1 MSIRNISMVWLLS
14 VLMCASCSII
24 DEDNS
29 DCGKDNKIDYQL
41 QLVTNITT
49 ELNTQLNT
57 DVELPVA
64 RALAESLSTI
74 FTHTAHDVDLSFYGT
89 DSLRAYHEQHIMDAN
104 QASYSIY
111 LPVREYHHLA
121 VANISDAINVDLSD
135 DETAQHSKLVQHTAD
150 TIDSHTT
157 GLFTAR
163 QLIQVLG
170 DEDQDFYVELYMA
183 NAAAALVIDTA
194 GVAGIQD
201 LRIFASG
208 FANSFAVRDSLYTYT
223 YDPVVRSNEV
233 KIEGS
238 QFACHYTVNFP
249 SRPSATR
256 GSGEGCWGFAV
267 YVTLADGSVTENII
281 SVETPLLPAHLRVI
295 KAKMKTDGS
304 LNPVSQDVGVSVTLD
319 WKQGGVYEPEL

>member
-29 DCGKDNKIDYQL
+29 NCGKDNKIDYQL

-74 FTHTAHDVDLSFYGT
+74 FTHTAHDVDLSFYGN

-135 DETAQHSKLVQHTAD
+135 DETAQRSKLVQHTAD

-157 GLFTAR
+157 GLFSAR
-163 QLIQVLG
+163 QQINVSGNENQT
-170 DEDQDFYVELYMA
+170 FFVELYMV
-183 NAAAALVIDTA
+183 NSSAALVIDTA
-194 GVAGIQD
+194 GVTGIQD
-201 LRIFASG
+201 IRIFASG

-223 YDPVVRSNEV
+223 HDPVVRSNQV
-233 KIEGS
+233 AIEDS
-238 QFACHYTVNFP
+238 RFICHYTVNFP
-249 SRPSATR
+249 SRSSATR
-256 GSGEGCWGFAV
+256 GTEAECWRFVA
-267 YVTLADGSVTENII
+267 YVTLTDGSVTENII
-281 SVETPLLPAHLRVI
+281 SVETPLLPAHLRII
-295 KAKMKTDGS
+295 KAKMKSDGS
-304 LNPVSQDVGVSVTLD
+304 LHVASQDVGVSVTLD
-319 WKQGGVYEPEL
+319 WKQGGVYEPDL